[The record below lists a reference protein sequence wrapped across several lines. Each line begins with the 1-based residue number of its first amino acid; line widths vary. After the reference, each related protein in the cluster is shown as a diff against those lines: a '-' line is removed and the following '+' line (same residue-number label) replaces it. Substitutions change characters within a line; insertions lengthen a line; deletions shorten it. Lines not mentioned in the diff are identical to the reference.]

1 MRGSQQSSTF
11 GELRRPGK
19 ILVVHNTYQQRGGE
33 EAVVAAEVRLLEE
46 NGHDVV
52 RYERHN
58 DELRGRGATSKI
70 EASVDVV
77 WSSRSFRE
85 MRELIA
91 KERPDIAHFH
101 NTFPL

>member
-1 MRGSQQSSTF
+1 MRRGRQSSAY
-11 GELRRPGK
+11 GDLHRPGK

-33 EAVVAAEVRLLEE
+33 EAVVAAEARLLEE
-46 NGHDVV
+46 NGHDVI
-52 RYERHN
+52 RYKRHN
-58 DELRGRGATSKI
+58 DELRGRGATGRI

-85 MRELIA
+85 MGELIQ

-101 NTFPL
+101 NT